1 MYKVYLGDLLLP
13 VTPSK
18 IDLKYGNKNKTATLI
33 NSEEINVLNSMGLT
47 EISFEAMLPNFEY
60 PFAEYEDGFKDAGVM
75 LEKIRNLKASKK
87 PLIFKVIR
95 RLHEEGRVL
104 FYTDDFKAAVEDLSY
119 TEDAKNGL
127 DVTVKIKLKQYVD
140 YAPVKFTDNGD
151 GTADAEKEREISEEK
166 KEEIPSEEN
175 PQSYTVQ
182 KGDSLW
188 AICKRIYGDGGKWRE
203 IAELNG
209 LSNPRLIYPGQVI
222 KLA

>member
-87 PLIFKVIR
+87 PLIFK
-95 RLHEEGRVL
+95 RL
-104 FYTDDFKAAVEDLSY
+104 
-119 TEDAKNGL
+119 
-127 DVTVKIKLKQYVD
+127 
-140 YAPVKFTDNGD
+140 FTQIF
-151 GTADAEKEREISEEK
+151 TI
-166 KEEIPSEEN
+166 
-175 PQSYTVQ
+175 
-182 KGDSLW
+182 
-188 AICKRIYGDGGKWRE
+188 
-203 IAELNG
+203 
-209 LSNPRLIYPGQVI
+209 
-222 KLA
+222 